1 MSASNLSP
9 MIKAVIFDADDT
21 LWITEPLYER
31 SLDLVQAE
39 VERNG
44 IDGAEW
50 RRVQGEIDVAA
61 VGEMGFS
68 VERFPTSS
76 VKAYRQLADPS
87 VISVEH
93 RVYEL
98 SCTVFNTKADL
109 VPAADEVLGQLQS
122 TYLLAMI
129 TKGERYVQRK
139 RIEDSA
145 LGHYFDASLI
155 VQHKSLQTFGSM
167 CDLLEVMPSESASVG
182 NSLKSDIFPAVE
194 AGLRG
199 VWIDAEVWQHEH
211 HHPSTELPSGV
222 TELGSLEELPEH
234 LEAVRSSA

>member
-1 MSASNLSP
+1 

-21 LWITEPLYER
+21 LWITEPLYEK

-44 IDGAEW
+44 LDGAEW

-76 VKAYRQLADPS
+76 VKAYRHLADQP

-109 VPAADEVLGQLQS
+109 MPAADEVLGQLQS
-122 TYLLAMI
+122 TYLLAMV

-155 VQHKSLQTFGSM
+155 VQHKSSQTFGSM
-167 CDLLEVMPSESASVG
+167 CDLLEVLPEEAVSVG
-182 NSLKSDIFPAVE
+182 NSLKSDILPAVE
-194 AGLRG
+194 AGLQG
-199 VWIDAEVWQHEH
+199 IWIDAAVWQHER

-222 TELGSLEELPEH
+222 AELPSLAGVPGH
-234 LEAVRSSA
+234 LDRCM